1 MAKDCRFKLVSMLSE
16 TTAQAL
22 ASWGIRKEWD
32 REKKKKQEKKAKATA
47 EEKEIEALSCNN
59 NRSLHSTFPT
69 PPTPILFPHSCLGLL
84 PVASYL
90 FLIVF
95 LVLTCVFFF
104 FFSSLFFLLN
114 FILLR
119 GISYRSCKSHSQT
132 DLINKDSKSLS
143 SSRLSYRWTLDLWR

>member
-1 MAKDCRFKLVSMLSE
+1 MLLRRQPKLWAPL
-16 TTAQAL
+16 
-22 ASWGIRKEWD
+22 GNKKERD

-69 PPTPILFPHSCLGLL
+69 SPTPILFPHSCLGLL

-95 LVLTCVFFF
+95 KSSLAWVFFF
-104 FFSSLFFLLN
+104 FSFLFSIWKLYPAT
-114 FILLR
+114 
-119 GISYRSCKSHSQT
+119 GITYRSCKFHSQT

-143 SSRLSYRWTLDLWR
+143 SSRLSYCWTLDLWR